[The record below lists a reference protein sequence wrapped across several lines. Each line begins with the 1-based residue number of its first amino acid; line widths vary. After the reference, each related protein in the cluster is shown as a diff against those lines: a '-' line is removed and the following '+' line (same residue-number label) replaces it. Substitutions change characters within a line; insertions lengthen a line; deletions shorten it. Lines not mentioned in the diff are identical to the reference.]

1 MIYYHY
7 SVEEYDELKSKVAQG
22 KGTIPNLPRLA
33 NVLGKMEGPVARRL
47 DQLGLLNKREYNR
60 SISLFLEKIPLDIA
74 SIYGNAHKFWISGLE
89 LYEHAVVFENIPG
102 NIVYKLTESP
112 KKVELLYE
120 KQDWTK
126 VEGNPQLLEKY
137 LKEIKDMETKYGY
150 AGEGIDNMLKS
161 CRPFK
166 RDIRKRMERAYELA
180 LEYPEDKILEKYA
193 ACVPHLMIYP
203 GYRPIKVSSVKKIT
217 LK

>member
-89 LYEHAVVFENIPG
+89 LYEHAVV
-102 NIVYKLTESP
+102 
-112 KKVELLYE
+112 
-120 KQDWTK
+120 Q
-126 VEGNPQLLEKY
+126 
-137 LKEIKDMETKYGY
+137 
-150 AGEGIDNMLKS
+150 
-161 CRPFK
+161 
-166 RDIRKRMERAYELA
+166 
-180 LEYPEDKILEKYA
+180 
-193 ACVPHLMIYP
+193 
-203 GYRPIKVSSVKKIT
+203 
-217 LK
+217 